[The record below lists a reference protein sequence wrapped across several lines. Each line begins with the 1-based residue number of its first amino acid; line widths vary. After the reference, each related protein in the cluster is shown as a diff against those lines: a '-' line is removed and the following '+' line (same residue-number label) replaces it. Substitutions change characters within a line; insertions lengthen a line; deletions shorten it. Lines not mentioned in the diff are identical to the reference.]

1 MEAFMAIKR
10 LTIELSMDQYE
21 LLHKQAKAAGTT
33 VTGMI
38 RRLINEFRFQAPE
51 EARKKYQT
59 DPIYQRRGSFDG
71 PQDLAEDHDHYLYE
85 RSSR

>member
-1 MEAFMAIKR
+1 MAIKR

-21 LLHKQAKAAGTT
+21 LLHKQAKATGTT

-51 EARKKYQT
+51 EARKKSQT
-59 DPIYQRRGSFDG
+59 DPIYKRRGSFDG
-71 PQDLAEDHDHYLYE
+71 PKDLAEDHDHYLYE
-85 RSSR
+85 QGSR

>member
-1 MEAFMAIKR
+1 MSTKR
-10 LTIELSMDQYE
+10 LTIELSTDQYE
-21 LLHKQAKAAGTT
+21 LLQKQAKARGTS

-38 RRLINEFRFQAPE
+38 RRLIDEFRFRAPE

-71 PQDLAEDHDHYLYE
+71 PQDLAEDHDHYLYGRE
-85 RSSR
+85 SR